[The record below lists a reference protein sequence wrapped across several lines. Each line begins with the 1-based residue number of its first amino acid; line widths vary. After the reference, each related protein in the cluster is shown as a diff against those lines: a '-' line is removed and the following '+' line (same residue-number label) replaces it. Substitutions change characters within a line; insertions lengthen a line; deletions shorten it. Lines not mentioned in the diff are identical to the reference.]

1 MSKLQ
6 NAIVGGVRTAMGYVP
21 SGWLPGAVPD
31 PLIDRRVSLGRQQ
44 SRVDGPEKVRGEA
57 RFAAEVRLERLL
69 YAAVVHSTIARGR
82 ISRLETA
89 VAEASKGVA
98 LVMTYRNAP
107 KMALPPPIGLTN
119 LKAAGNNILPV
130 MQDRDIRWNGQ
141 AVAVVLAETQEQA
154 DHAASLIEVGYE
166 TTAAR
171 TNFDDAKTDART
183 PDSLMIERNRLKKGD
198 AKAAFH
204 AAAGS
209 IDAVYRTPWHNHN
222 PIEPNAATIFWEG
235 DRLTVHD
242 ATQMLNGTASSLA
255 KVFGIKETQ
264 VFVSSPFVGGGF
276 GGKALW
282 DHQILGAA
290 AARLAGR
297 PVRITLSRAGMH
309 RLIGGRTRTEQ
320 RVALAADADGKL
332 TGLLHYGF
340 SVKLPHGTCDETF
353 TLSARS
359 LYASESYD
367 VVQQTLELDVVANTF
382 MRGPGEAVG
391 TYAVE
396 SAMDELAH
404 GLGIDPIELRR
415 RNVVDHDPVSGAPH
429 SQSALMLAY
438 DLGAARFGWERR
450 ASKPRSRREGEWMTG
465 MGCATGSF
473 PYVRMPGMSA
483 RISIDGDGYATVS
496 SAAHEMGMGTATVQ
510 RQHAADRLGLPLDSV
525 TVRIGDTSLPFGSF
539 AGGSSQTAS
548 LGAAINSA
556 SGKLAGELLRM
567 AGNDTPL
574 AGLRIGDVEF
584 ADGGLRKIG
593 EPSRYESFVS
603 ILKRAARSEVSVTGE
618 SGAPLEML
626 KFSMHSRSAI
636 FCELRVSDVTG
647 EVRLDRL
654 VGSFDCGRILNPK
667 TAASQF
673 RGGMIMGIGMAL
685 TEETLLDERS
695 GRIMS
700 TSVADYH
707 MPSHLDVPDIDV
719 IWTDIPDPRTPMGAR
734 GIGEIGIT
742 GVAAAIA
749 NAVFNA
755 TGLRVRDLPLTP
767 DKLMG
772 NVRQDSAGQTIS

>member
-21 SGWLPGAVPD
+21 SSWLPGATPD
-31 PLIDRRVSLGRQQ
+31 PLIDRRVSLGTQQ
-44 SRVDGPEKVRGEA
+44 SRVDGPDKVRGAA
-57 RFAAEVRLERLL
+57 RFAAEVPMERLL
-69 YAAVVHSTIARGR
+69 YASCVHSTIARGR
-82 ISRLETA
+82 ISQLDVAAAETA
-89 VAEASKGVA
+89 PGVA
-98 LVMTYRNAP
+98 LVMTHRNAP

-130 MQDRDIRWNGQ
+130 MQDPEIRWNGQ
-141 AVAVVLAETQEQA
+141 AVAVVLAETQEEA
-154 DHAASLIEVGYE
+154 DHAASLVVAHYDMAI
-166 TTAAR
+166 AR
-171 TNFDDAKTDART
+171 TRFEQAKAHAHT
-183 PDSLMIERNRLKKGD
+183 PDSLMIEKNRLKKGD
-198 AKAAFH
+198 VNAAIQ

-209 IDAVYRTPWHNHN
+209 VDAVYRTPWHNHN
-222 PIEPNAATIFWEG
+222 PIEPNAATIFWQG

-242 ATQMLNGTASSLA
+242 ATQMLNGTAGSLA
-255 KVFGIKETQ
+255 KVFGLKDSQ

-290 AARLAGR
+290 AAKLAGR
-297 PVRITLSRAGMH
+297 PVRIALSRAGMH
-309 RLIGGRTRTEQ
+309 RLIGGRSPTEQ

-332 TGLLHYGF
+332 KGMLHHGY
-340 SVKLPHGTCDETF
+340 SVKLPHGTCDEAF
-353 TLSARS
+353 TLSGRS

-367 VVQQTLELDVVANTF
+367 VVQQAIELDVLANTF

-391 TYAVE
+391 TYAIE
-396 SAMDELAH
+396 CAMDELAH
-404 GLGIDPIELRR
+404 DLGIDPIELRR
-415 RNVVDHDPVSGAPH
+415 RNIGDHDPVSGAPH
-429 SQSALMLAY
+429 SQSDLMLAY
-438 DLGAARFGWERR
+438 KLGAERFGWRRR
-450 ASKPRSRREGEWMTG
+450 AARPRSHKKGEWLTG

-473 PYVRMPGMSA
+473 PYARMPGMSA
-483 RISIDGDGYATVS
+483 QIRIDATGHATVS

-510 RQHAADRLGLPLDSV
+510 QQHAADRLGLPLESV
-525 TVRIGDTSLPFGSF
+525 SVRIGDTSLPFASF

-556 SGKLAGELLRM
+556 SMKLIGELLRL

-574 AGLRIGDVEF
+574 AGLKASEVEF
-584 ADGGLRKIG
+584 ADGGLRKIT
-593 EPSRYESFVS
+593 EPSRCESFTS
-603 ILKRAARSEVSVTGE
+603 ILRRAARNEIAVIGE

-636 FCELRVSDVTG
+636 FCKLRVSDVTG
-647 EVRLDRL
+647 EVRVDRL
-654 VGSFDCGRILNPK
+654 VGAFDCGRILNPK

-673 RGGMIMGIGMAL
+673 RGGMIMGLGMAL
-685 TEETLLDERS
+685 TEETLLDERN

-700 TSVADYH
+700 ASMADYH
-707 MPSHLDVPDIDV
+707 VPAHLDVPDIDV
-719 IWTDIPDPRTPMGAR
+719 LWTDIPDPRTPMGAR

-767 DKLMG
+767 DKLLKDM
-772 NVRQDSAGQTIS
+772 